1 MTTYF
6 DLSRTLRDRIE
17 SGEWPKG
24 SQLPPERELAQEY
37 VVARNTVRRALH
49 DLVADGLLTRHV
61 GRGTFVRDNCAT
73 TSDPLLMQLRGVS
86 PSDLLETRLII
97 EPTAAALAAGRAT
110 RSDLI
115 TIREALEGSLAARDV
130 EGFEAWDAR
139 LHLAIFQAA
148 RNEVLILHCRAIGEV
163 RNQPKWFQL
172 KKRSLSPDR
181 MALYD
186 AHHRRIVAAIIESD
200 APAAADAMRE
210 HLQVVQDN
218 ILSVG

>member
-1 MTTYF
+1 MTTRF
-6 DLSRTLRDRIE
+6 DLSRTFRDRIV
-17 SGEWPKG
+17 SGEWPEG
-24 SQLPPERELAQEY
+24 SQLPTERELAAEY
-37 VVARNTVRRALH
+37 TVARNTVRRALH

-73 TSDPLLMQLRGVS
+73 TSDPFLAQLRGAS

-115 TIREALEGSLAARDV
+115 AINEALEGSLAVRDV
-130 EGFEAWDAR
+130 KGFEMWDAQ

-148 RNEVLILHCRAIGEV
+148 KNEVLILYCRAISEV

-181 MALYD
+181 MTLYD
-186 AHHRRIVAAIIESD
+186 EHHRMIVAAITESD
-200 APAAADAMRE
+200 ARAAVDAMRE